1 MFAVLPR
8 LTLYSI
14 SFWFPEWLISFSCF
28 SVSALLFEN
37 SRTSTGIA
45 LWWSRIFL
53 LVGVLGPCVS
63 DGNTRISG
71 VPAIYKGTMCVL
83 SFASWGLNPSS
94 DFNRVK
100 KKKKKSQS
108 FGCGQQ
114 MRLHAGHSTRPMQ
127 GQTSAGPLI
136 TVSNKALTVA
146 SSGLETWICHPGEL
160 STGRWP
166 CLSTWPQLEFVKG
179 HLGTT
184 LNGLASYQGWFNT
197 ETLMNSLFH
206 PESGHA
212 LAFKTLSSSPCQP
225 F

>member
-1 MFAVLPR
+1 MFAVVPR

-53 LVGVLGPCVS
+53 LVACWVLVS
-63 DGNTRISG
+63 VMGTLESQGFQLFTRVQCAFVIRILRS
-71 VPAIYKGTMCVL
+71 KSLFRFQM
-83 SFASWGLNPSS
+83 SE
-94 DFNRVK
+94 
-100 KKKKKSQS
+100 KKKKSPF

-114 MRLHAGHSTRPMQ
+114 QMWLHAGNSTRPMQ
-127 GQTSAGPLI
+127 GQTPAGLLI
-136 TVSNKALTVA
+136 TISNKALTVA

-197 ETLMNSLFH
+197 ETHMNSLFR
-206 PESGHA
+206 PESGHT

-225 F
+225 L